1 MKYPFS
7 YTVRGYDY
15 DEKEYYTESGIGLCS
30 DLADAAFQINE
41 YFRDEFVA
49 IQHLELY
56 EGTDLINL
64 SPAAFSAV
72 KDCFNTEE
80 IFRKYEAELE
90 REV

>member
-15 DEKEYYTESGIGLCS
+15 DAKEYYTESGIGLCT
-30 DLADAAFQINE
+30 DLADAASQINE
-41 YFRDEFVA
+41 YFGDEFVE

-56 EGTDLINL
+56 DGTGLINL

-72 KDCFNTEE
+72 KDCLNIEE
-80 IFRKYEAELE
+80 LFRKYETKLEL
-90 REV
+90 

>member
-64 SPAAFSAV
+64 SPAAFNAV

-80 IFRKYEAELE
+80 FFRKYETELE
-90 REV
+90 CEE